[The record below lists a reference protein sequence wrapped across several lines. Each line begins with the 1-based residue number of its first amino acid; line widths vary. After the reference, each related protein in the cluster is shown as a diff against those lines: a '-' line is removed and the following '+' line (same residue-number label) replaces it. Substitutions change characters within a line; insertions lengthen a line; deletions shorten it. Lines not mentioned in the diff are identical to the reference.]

1 VTAQAANAL
10 REHLAALGPVPR
22 EIPIGEL
29 WAVDFIGHLGFP
41 RADKFARINLDFIEL
56 ASDQLVEFAI
66 ETPKKGATVGILT
79 FHESAGA
86 RRTLR
91 YRVLGH
97 DPQLPSSL
105 IAERL
110 FEAS

>member
-1 VTAQAANAL
+1 MSARTATAV
-10 REHLAALGPVPR
+10 REHLAAIGPVAA
-22 EIPIGEL
+22 ELPIGEL
-29 WAVDFIGHLGFP
+29 WAVDFVGHLGFA

-66 ETPKKGATVGILT
+66 ETPEHSAATGILT
-79 FHESAGA
+79 FHESAA
-86 RRTLR
+86 PRRTLR

-97 DPQLPSSL
+97 DPDRPPSL

-110 FEAS
+110 FDAP